1 MPNVRLLPAV
11 VALCALPTAGVDP
24 FAASPGGVAPTHA
37 MRVARASHTATPLP
51 DGRVLVAG
59 GFAGSSGEGAP
70 YASTEIFDP
79 AAGTFTSGPSMREA
93 RSGHTATV
101 LRDGRVLIVGGWTG
115 RYRAA
120 ASAELYDP
128 RTGRFAAAGDLAAPR
143 ADQSATLLADGR
155 VLVAG
160 GYDPNLNAL
169 ATAELYDPATDR
181 FTPTATMALPRGA
194 HTATLLDDGR
204 VLVVGGGAGR
214 YPNQT
219 MQGPAE
225 LFDPARGT
233 FTLTGRML
241 APRHKHAAVRL
252 ADNSV
257 LIVGGSD
264 NRDWRG
270 QLRDAER
277 YDPAA
282 GRFVPAG
289 RTALERFKLTGAVAL
304 LADGRVLVAGGGARA
319 EVYDPADG
327 TFALAGGSLG
337 AARYFAAAAPL
348 RDGRV
353 LVTGGYAEEG
363 NGLPATTSAYLFS
376 VGR

>member
-1 MPNVRLLPAV
+1 MPNAKLLPV
-11 VALCALPTAGVDP
+11 VLALCALPATGVDT
-24 FAASPGGVAPTHA
+24 FVASPGRVAPVHD

-59 GFAGSSGEGAP
+59 GFGGSGGEGAP
-70 YASTEIFDP
+70 YASTELFDP
-79 AAGTFTSGPSMREA
+79 AAGTFAVGPAMREA

-101 LRDGRVLIVGGWTG
+101 LRDGRVLVVGGWTG

-128 RTGRFAAAGDLAAPR
+128 RAGRFSPAGALAAPR

-160 GYDPNLNAL
+160 GYDPNMNAL
-169 ATAELYDPATDR
+169 ATAELYDPATNA
-181 FTPTATMALPRGA
+181 FTPTGAMTLPRGA

-219 MQGPAE
+219 MQGAAE

-233 FTLTGRML
+233 FTPTGRLL

-252 ADNSV
+252 ADHTV

-270 QLRDAER
+270 RLRDAER
-277 YDPAA
+277 YAPVS
-282 GRFVPAG
+282 GRFVAAG
-289 RTALERFKLTGAVAL
+289 RTAMERFKLPAAVAL
-304 LADGRVLVAGGGARA
+304 LPDGRVLIAGGGARA

-327 TFALAGGSLG
+327 TFALAAGSLG
-337 AARYFAAAAPL
+337 AARYFAAATPL
-348 RDGRV
+348 GDGRV
-353 LVTGGYAEEG
+353 LVTGGYAEERG
-363 NGLPATTSAYLFS
+363 GLPATAAAYLFTS
-376 VGR
+376 GR